1 MWESGGSKRMKK
13 IFLLI
18 ITCFLF
24 ASCVLAEK
32 FTCEIVVQDAS
43 HYSVNFKGTLV
54 SSEALLEIGDIGKL
68 SKETDREIK
77 AAYDEL
83 IPKLKEELPQY
94 EGANVTIKSYKY
106 QNNGRAYIEYIIV
119 KKDGESLELMDIGLP
134 LCISN
139 YLDDNSLLI
148 EIEGSGYITE
158 ALSEYGYKMDGK
170 IIINSR
176 LPILTRGAFGDN
188 LIPEINGR
196 YIFEKSF
203 TSLQGEKIRFILGL

>member
-1 MWESGGSKRMKK
+1 MKK

-18 ITCFLF
+18 LTCFLF

-54 SSEALLEIGDIGKL
+54 SSMALLEIEDSGKL

-77 AAYDEL
+77 AAFDEL

-94 EGANVTIKSYKY
+94 EGANVTIKSYRY

-119 KKDGESLELMDIGLP
+119 KKDDELLELMDIGLP
-134 LCISN
+134 LRISS
-139 YLDDNSLLI
+139 YLDDNSMLI
-148 EIEGSGYITE
+148 EIENSVDAE
-158 ALSEYGYKMDGK
+158 ELSEYGYKMDGK
-170 IIINSR
+170 LIINSR

-188 LIPEINGR
+188 LIPERNGR

-203 TSLQGEKIRFILGL
+203 TSLPDEKISFILGL